1 MPERKTSTKTA
12 TRGAK
17 ARPLPTVR
25 VTPEKR
31 WRMIAEEAYLRA
43 EKRGF
48 APGAELQD
56 WLEAEAEVERQLT
69 AR

>member
-1 MPERKTSTKTA
+1 MPERKTSKNAA

-17 ARPLPTVR
+17 ARVLPTVR
-25 VTPEKR
+25 VTPEER
-31 WRMIAEEAYLRA
+31 RQMIAEEAYLRA

-48 APGAELQD
+48 EPGAEVQD
-56 WLEAEAEVERQLT
+56 WLEAEAEVERQLM